1 MCHHPSVGKMCRYCV
16 DWQLWCPGHRTSD
29 CDSCWLTL
37 PLPKTWRPP
46 VTYHGHEGDGLTLHT
61 MSKHWLC
68 WWYKKQVCMWSRGVR
83 ICENPLKVIGIFFI
97 NVQISITDL
106 STSSHSAVNVTQT
119 ALHQDRRDCHPSDWC
134 ILRLCVE
141 KRKLNQTS
149 PGDSNQIWPP
159 LTLFLEGQTSH
170 PFEMRANI
178 MHFWHASHCCK
189 KSDGFARSPQMAK

>member
-1 MCHHPSVGKMCRYCV
+1 MCHHPSVGKMCRHCV

-68 WWYKKQVCMWSRGVR
+68 WSYKKQICMWSRGVR

-106 STSSHSAVNVTQT
+106 STSSHSAVNVTRT
-119 ALHQDRRDCHPSDWC
+119 ALHQDRRDCHPF
-134 ILRLCVE
+134 RLVHPPSLC
-141 KRKLNQTS
+141 RKKEVKPNIAWRQQ
-149 PGDSNQIWPP
+149 SNMTTPDIISRRTNEPP
-159 LTLFLEGQTSH
+159 VW
-170 PFEMRANI
+170 N
-178 MHFWHASHCCK
+178 AS
-189 KSDGFARSPQMAK
+189 